1 MDFCSALGHS
11 RGMDLLNLSIFI
23 LVPALVIFL
32 ALLTLCLLGYGV
44 FALARRMFRRSGA
57 PKAEDAQ

>member
-1 MDFCSALGHS
+1 
-11 RGMDLLNLSIFI
+11 MDLLNLSIFI